1 MVTCVE
7 LVRRDRM
14 TRMATAKRKK
24 ESAAPT
30 SIRHKSATDK
40 LLDTMR
46 GIIGEGAREMTP
58 TELEDSERKFNNALD
73 RAVASRKR
81 RRETA

>member
-1 MVTCVE
+1 LVTCTDSA
-7 LVRRDRM
+7 RRDRM
-14 TRMATAKRKK
+14 AVMATAKRKK
-24 ESAAPT
+24 ESVTPT
-30 SIRHKSATDK
+30 SIGQKSAADN

-46 GIIGEGAREMTP
+46 DIIEDGARGMTP
-58 TELEDSERKFNNALD
+58 KELEDSEGRFNLALD

>member
-1 MVTCVE
+1 
-7 LVRRDRM
+7 M
-14 TRMATAKRKK
+14 TVMATAKRKK
-24 ESAAPT
+24 ESAPPT
-30 SIRHKSATDK
+30 SISHKSAADG

-46 GIIGEGAREMTP
+46 DIIEEGAQGMTP
-58 TELEDSERKFNNALD
+58 KELDDSERKFNLALD